1 MPQAR
6 NAGAQALAIQRTDGL
21 RVLQGKREYVTYPD
35 NSSVRIWY
43 SDTPQQYRPHSHSAV
58 EVILTTEGVVACTV
72 DGRVCQVRKGEVLI
86 IPQDTIHSLAM
97 EENSCRYIFL
107 FEADT
112 VTSMRDIKAMDTY
125 FSSPFHLRDGGDAH
139 IRIREMLLRMQEV
152 YENREMLWN
161 TVCCSYILRIYAILA
176 RWYLDEIRTMPE
188 HDVHSLKSEVF
199 SAVMTFINDHFRE
212 KISLDSVAE
221 FSGFSRYYF
230 SRSFRQQT
238 GYSFKE
244 YLRRKRVEAAA
255 DLLARTGKPMR
266 DIAVECGFGSIAT
279 FNRGFRETKGCTP
292 SQYRIISQTI

>member
-6 NAGAQALAIQRTDGL
+6 AAGVRVPAMQRTDGL

-43 SDTPQQYRPHSHSAV
+43 SDTQQQYGTHSHSAV
-58 EVILTTEGVVACTV
+58 EVILTTEGAVACTV

-86 IPQDTIHSLAM
+86 IPPDTMHSLAT
-97 EENSCRYIFL
+97 EENSSRYIIL

-112 VTSMRDIKAMDTY
+112 VMSMRDIKAMDTY
-125 FSSPFHLRDGGDAH
+125 FNRPFHLRDGGDAH
-139 IRIREMLLRMQEV
+139 IRIREMLLRIQEV
-152 YENREMLWN
+152 YEKREMLWN
-161 TVCCSYILRIYAILA
+161 TVCCSYILRIYAILS
-176 RWYLDEIRTMPE
+176 RWYLSEIRSMPE
-188 HDVHSLKSEVF
+188 QDAHSLKSEVF

-212 KISLDSVAE
+212 EISLDSVAE
-221 FSGFSRYYF
+221 FAGFSRYYF

-255 DLLARTGKPMR
+255 DLMARTGLPVR
-266 DIAVECGFGSIAT
+266 DIAAGCGFGSIAS
-279 FNRGFRETKGCTP
+279 FNRAFRETKGCTP
-292 SQYRIISQTI
+292 SQYRIISQMI